1 MEKIIING
9 YTFEIGIRDTYL
21 KLLKT
26 PTINGSC
33 HDEFYIDEFFESLGI
48 SRTIF
53 RKHMKSRDTG
63 GIFPEVKGG
72 ELTKAVNYLKSLEKK
87 EPQEPH
93 YEIY

>member
-9 YTFEIGIRDTYL
+9 YTFGLGIRDTYL

-53 RKHMKSRDTG
+53 KKHMKSGDTG

-72 ELTKAVNYLKSLEKK
+72 ELPKVIKYLKSLEKK
-87 EPQEPH
+87 DPTEPQ

>member
-9 YTFEIGIRDTYL
+9 YTFGMGVRDTYL

-33 HDEFYIDEFFESLGI
+33 HDEYYIDEFFKSLGI
-48 SRTIF
+48 SRIIF
-53 RKHMKSRDTG
+53 KKHMRSGDIG
-63 GIFPEVKGG
+63 GIFPEVKSG

-87 EPQEPH
+87 EPQDPH